1 MKQIQDF
8 FHSTSGSMARELVY
22 TLPVV
27 AMLVAGTQSMA
38 ARSIEKDTGTVLS
51 VFAALSPVAPAD

>member
-1 MKQIQDF
+1 MKQIKNF

-38 ARSIEKDTGTVLS
+38 GRAIEKDTATVLS
-51 VFAALSPVAPAD
+51 VFAAVSPVATTD